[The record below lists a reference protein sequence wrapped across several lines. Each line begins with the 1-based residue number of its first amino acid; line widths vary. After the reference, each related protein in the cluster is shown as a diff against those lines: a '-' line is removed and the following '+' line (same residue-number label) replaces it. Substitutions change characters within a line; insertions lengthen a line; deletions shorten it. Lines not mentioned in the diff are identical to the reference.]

1 MLYSIARHRFPVPL
15 FGFHF
20 DKSYSRNFEELFYE
34 FKFLVYFFNS
44 MYQYKISH
52 IFQNLIE
59 CRYSIKV
66 CRQDVKTNKIYMF
79 IKYIPIEIV
88 IKVRKKIKRLK
99 NFTCIFFMN

>member
-20 DKSYSRNFEELFYE
+20 DMSYEELFYE

-44 MYQYKISH
+44 MYQHKISH

-59 CRYSIKV
+59 CKIFNKSMPARCKDK
-66 CRQDVKTNKIYMF
+66 QDQHVH
-79 IKYIPIEIV
+79 
-88 IKVRKKIKRLK
+88 
-99 NFTCIFFMN
+99 